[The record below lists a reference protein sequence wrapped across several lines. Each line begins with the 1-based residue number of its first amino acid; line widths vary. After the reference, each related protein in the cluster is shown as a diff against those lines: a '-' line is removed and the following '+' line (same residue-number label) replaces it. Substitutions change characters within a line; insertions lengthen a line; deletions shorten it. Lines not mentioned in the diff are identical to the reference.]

1 MFLRRSPLATF
12 ITKSFSSLSQVTAGR
27 VSRFLILLSLIVHLL
42 HTWVWSDYDL
52 AQDEAHYWDWS
63 RHLDWSYYSKG
74 PLIAWIIALA
84 NVTLGGISELFTG
97 SVTAA
102 IRTPAA
108 FFGTGLI
115 WFLCLLTERIFDS
128 RKLGLIVVVIALSI
142 PPISVVST
150 LMTIDSPF
158 TCLWAG
164 ALLCA
169 WSAINNQKKR
179 NWAVLG
185 MVVGLGIL
193 AKYTMSI
200 FYPSLG
206 LFLLMNPAHRKQWLQ
221 PGIWISGGVAIL
233 VASPILLWNWQHS
246 GVTFA
251 HVGQL
256 AGVTHDN
263 TKHWIGPI
271 RYVAEQFGLL
281 LGYWFVIWVWA
292 MVTYRPGNSQSG
304 GMSYLWWMS
313 GPMFLVFLG
322 FSVRT
327 GGGEVNWPV
336 AAYLAGLP
344 LIAFFLSRHLE
355 SPSEK
360 WRKWVMG
367 FLVCFLALGFG
378 LAILVHKS
386 DLLYPIL
393 SRMLPEPTVEAP
405 VPLRQL
411 DPVCRVR
418 GWKFLAVEVDK
429 LREEISPSGKEP
441 ILVATHWSIPGLLGV
456 YCKGHPQA
464 YSIGL
469 MVGDRHSQYDLWT
482 NPIDHPAQFLGRD
495 FIVVG
500 GIPPHLH
507 GSFDSLLAAKEIIYH
522 TPNGYPVAQFWIQV
536 GKGFKGFPKVEGG
549 KKSW

>member
-1 MFLRRSPLATF
+1 MATF
-12 ITKSFSSLSQVTAGR
+12 FTKPFFTICQETAGR
-27 VSRFLILLSLIVHLL
+27 VSRVLLLLSLIVHLL
-42 HTWVWSDYDL
+42 HTWVWSEYDL

-84 NVTLGGISELFTG
+84 NFTLGGLSEHFTG
-97 SVTAA
+97 SLTAA

-108 FFGTGLI
+108 FFGTLLI

-128 RKLGLIVVVIALSI
+128 KKLGLLVVIGALSL

-150 LMTIDSPF
+150 IMTIDSPF
-158 TCLWAG
+158 TCLWAAALFCAWWALNSQKKQVW
-164 ALLCA
+164 ALLG
-169 WSAINNQKKR
+169 
-179 NWAVLG
+179 L
-185 MVVGLGIL
+185 VVGLGIL
-193 AKYTMSI
+193 AKYTMAI

-206 LFLLMNPAHRKQWLQ
+206 LFLLIYPSQRKQWLQ
-221 PGIWISGGVAIL
+221 PGLWISGGVAIL
-233 VASPILLWNWQHS
+233 VASPILLWNWQNA

-263 TKHWIGPI
+263 TKHWIGPF

-281 LGYWFVIWVWA
+281 LGYWFVVWVWA
-292 MVTYRPGNSQSG
+292 MFTYRPGKSQSI

-313 GPMFLVFLG
+313 APMFLVFLG

-336 AAYLAGLP
+336 AGYLAGLP
-344 LIAFFLSRHLE
+344 LIAFFLSRQLE

-367 FLVCFLALGFG
+367 FLVSFVAIGFG
-378 LAILVHKS
+378 LAIIVHKS
-386 DLLYPIL
+386 DLLYPLL
-393 SRMLPEPTVEAP
+393 SRILPEPSAEAP

-418 GWKFLAVEVDK
+418 GWKFLAAEVDR
-429 LREEISPSGKEP
+429 LREEMSPSGKEP
-441 ILVATHWSIPGLLGV
+441 ILVATHWSIPGQLGV

-469 MVGDRHSQYDLWT
+469 AVGDRHSQYDLWT
-482 NPIDHPAQFLGRD
+482 NPIDHPAQFLQRD

-500 GIPPHLH
+500 GIPPHLKD
-507 GSFDSLLAAKEIIYH
+507 SFESVSPAKEIIYH
-522 TPNGYPVAQFWIQV
+522 TSTGYPVANFWIQV
-536 GKGFKGFPKVEGG
+536 GKGFKGFPKLEG
-549 KKSW
+549 KKRSW

>member
-1 MFLRRSPLATF
+1 MC
-12 ITKSFSSLSQVTAGR
+12 QETAG
-27 VSRFLILLSLIVHLL
+27 VLSRLLILLSLIVHLF

-84 NVTLGGISELFTG
+84 NYSLSGLSEHWTG
-97 SVTAA
+97 SLTAA

-108 FFGTGLI
+108 FFGSLLL
-115 WFLCLLTERIFDS
+115 WFLCLLTEQIFHS
-128 RKLGLIVVVIALSI
+128 RKLGFVVVIAALTI
-142 PPISVVST
+142 PPIAVVST
-150 LMTIDSPF
+150 IITIDSPF
-158 TCLWAG
+158 TCLWAA

-169 WSAINNQKKR
+169 WWAINRRKKWI
-179 NWAVLG
+179 WALLG
-185 MVVGLGIL
+185 VVVGLGIL
-193 AKYTMSI
+193 AKYTMAI

-206 LFLLMNPAHRKQWLQ
+206 LFLLINPANRKQWIR
-221 PGIWISGGVAIL
+221 PGLWISGGVAIL
-233 VASPILLWNWQHS
+233 VASPILVWNWQHG

-263 TKHWIGPI
+263 TKHWIGPL
-271 RYVAEQFGLL
+271 RYVGEQLGLL
-281 LGYWFVIWVWA
+281 LGYWFVLWVWA
-292 MVTYRPGNSQSG
+292 MIAYRPGKSQCI

-313 GPMFLVFLG
+313 APMFLVFLG
-322 FSVRT
+322 FSFRT
-327 GGGEVNWPV
+327 GGGEVNWP
-336 AAYLAGLP
+336 AASYLAGLP
-344 LIAFFLSRHLE
+344 LIGFFLSRQLE

-360 WRKWVMG
+360 WRKWVLS
-367 FLVCFLALGFG
+367 FLVCFLAIGFG
-378 LAILVHKS
+378 LAFVVHKT
-386 DLLYPIL
+386 DILYPVL
-393 SRMLPEPTVEAP
+393 SRLVPEPTVGSP

-418 GWKFLAVEVDK
+418 GWKFLSAEVDRM
-429 LREEISPSGKEP
+429 REEISASGKEP

-469 MVGDRHSQYDLWT
+469 AVGDRHSQYDLWT
-482 NPIDHPAQFLGRD
+482 NPIDQPAQFLGRD

-500 GIPPHLH
+500 GIPKQLH
-507 GSFDSLLAAKEIIYH
+507 GSFDSIQEANEIIYH
-522 TPNGYPVAQFWIQV
+522 TPNGYPVANFWIQV
-536 GKGFKGFPKVEGG
+536 GKGFKGIPKDVGE